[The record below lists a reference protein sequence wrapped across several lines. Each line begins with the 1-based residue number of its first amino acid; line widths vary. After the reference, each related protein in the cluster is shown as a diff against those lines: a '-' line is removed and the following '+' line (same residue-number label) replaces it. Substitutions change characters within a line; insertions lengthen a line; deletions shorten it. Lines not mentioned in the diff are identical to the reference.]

1 MTCILSFYHSSAFYL
16 IIPLLLLSLSLSR
29 RYHSDMTSG
38 WSVNSS
44 IPIQRTSAGAYK
56 TFTIVYF
63 VFEKKWPLCALY
75 PPNNAVTFYDI
86 LCPLPSLLTLLSSF
100 LSTILS
106 LFLSLSLSPLPPS
119 SPSPFPSSFP
129 CPTPTLLFFFDYIY
143 IS

>member
-1 MTCILSFYHSSAFYL
+1 MQRQMLMTCILSFYHSSAFYL

-75 PPNNAVTFYDI
+75 PPNNAVHLLRYPLSPSHLFS
-86 LCPLPSLLTLLSSF
+86 LCSPLSSPLSSPSLLSLPLS
-100 LSTILS
+100 
-106 LFLSLSLSPLPPS
+106 
-119 SPSPFPSSFP
+119 SSFP
-129 CPTPTLLFFFDYIY
+129 CPAPTLLFFFDYIY

>member
-1 MTCILSFYHSSAFYL
+1 
-16 IIPLLLLSLSLSR
+16 
-29 RYHSDMTSG
+29 MTSG

-100 LSTILS
+100 LS
-106 LFLSLSLSPLPPS
+106 LSLSLSPLPSPLSPLPSPLSPLPSPLSPLPSPLPSPPLPSPLS
-119 SPSPFPSSFP
+119 SPSPFS
-129 CPTPTLLFFFDYIY
+129 LLFPLSRSYLVILF
-143 IS
+143 